1 MAEAAPTSTSGAAGA
16 AGEPVL
22 VAGLGVTGLATV
34 GFLRDRGHPVVV
46 TAERLPA
53 LPAELAADPGV
64 TLLPGL
70 TAPPPGTCL
79 IVTSPGFPP
88 RTPLFAAA
96 AKAGIEVIGDVE
108 LAWRFDHRPG
118 PDRQTG
124 PAGGT
129 GAVGGGADRD
139 WLVVTGTNG
148 KTTTVGMLEAIL
160 RAAGRTVIACGNVGW
175 PALTA
180 VTATDPAQ
188 DLLAVELSS
197 FQLHYAPSVRPRAG
211 AVLNLVEDH
220 LDWYAG
226 DPAGPAGPGPQR
238 DRAFAGYAADKAR
251 ALTGDIAVAVLDD
264 PGAAGLL
271 AAAPGRRVSVTA
283 GPPGRDGLGI
293 QAGRLID
300 NAFGAGDLASVEV
313 VHPAGTHNLT
323 NALTA
328 AALALAAG
336 VTGPQVAA
344 GLAGFAPGPHRNV
357 VVAQRA
363 GVRFVDDS
371 KATNPHAALASLTA
385 YPRVVWIAGGQLKGA
400 SVDELVAAVTARL
413 AGVVVLGVDAPQIL
427 TALSR
432 HAADVPVRHVTGTDH
447 RIMTDVVRAAADLA
461 GPGDTVLLAP
471 AAASLDMFTDYRARG
486 REFAAAVADLESP
499 AVSG

>member
-1 MAEAAPTSTSGAAGA
+1 M
-16 AGEPVL
+16 

-34 GFLRDRGHPVVV
+34 QFLRARGYRVVV
-46 TAERLPA
+46 TAERLPE

-64 TLLPGL
+64 SVRPGL
-70 TAPPPGTCL
+70 TAPPAGTTL
-79 IVTSPGFPP
+79 VVTSPGFPP

-96 AKAGIEVIGDVE
+96 AAAGIDVVGDVE
-108 LAWRFDHRPG
+108 LAWRFDHGAYPHFPD
-118 PDRQTG
+118 PDRS
-124 PAGGT
+124 AGRDRSTQRAG
-129 GAVGGGADRD
+129 RD

-160 RAAGRTVIACGNVGW
+160 RAAGRTVTACGNVGW
-175 PALTA
+175 PALAA
-180 VTATDPAQ
+180 VTAADPAQ
-188 DLLAVELSS
+188 DLLAAELSS

-226 DPAGPAGPGPQR
+226 DPTGPAGPGSER

-251 ALTGDIAVAVLDD
+251 ALTGDIAVAVVDD

-271 AAAPGRRVSVTA
+271 ATAPGRRVAVTA
-283 GPPGRDGLGI
+283 GPPGRDGLGERG
-293 QAGRLID
+293 GRLID
-300 NAFGAGDLASVEV
+300 NAFGAGDLASVDLV
-313 VHPAGTHNLT
+313 RPAGTHNRT

-336 VTGPQVAA
+336 VTGPDVAA
-344 GLAGFAPGPHRNV
+344 GLAAFAPGPHRNV

-371 KATNPHAALASLTA
+371 KATNPHSALASLTG

-400 SVDELVAAVTARL
+400 SIDELVAAVADRL
-413 AGVVVLGVDAPQIL
+413 AGVVVLGVDAPLIL
-427 TALSR
+427 AALSR

-461 GPGDTVLLAP
+461 RPGDTVLLAP
-471 AAASLDMFTDYRARG
+471 AAASLDMFTNYAARG
-486 REFAAAVADLESP
+486 HAFAAAVAGLDAGAGSDAGAEQADR
-499 AVSG
+499 AVRG